1 MNKNIFCS
9 PFLKQIMKPFNIFI
23 GLSLLVIFSG
33 FVFLSKSSEVQEL
46 RMDTPSYLDYS
57 DAVLI
62 NAQKKG
68 RSILFFA
75 ATRWCQTCSLLE
87 KEIIERNSEIPPN
100 VTILKVDYDNDKTMN
115 QRYGVTSQ
123 HTLVVLDENG
133 KEVKRWLGGDFNAL
147 LQQFESI

>member
-1 MNKNIFCS
+1 
-9 PFLKQIMKPFNIFI
+9 MKPFNIFI
-23 GLSLLVIFSG
+23 GLSLLVIFGG
-33 FVFLSKSSEVQEL
+33 FVFLKDGFNSLQSKSSEVQEL
-46 RMDTPSYLDYS
+46 RMDMLSYLDYS
-57 DAVLI
+57 DATLI
-62 NAQKKG
+62 NTQKKG
-68 RSILFFA
+68 KSILFFA

-100 VTILKVDYDNDKTMN
+100 VTILKVDYDNNKTMN

-123 HTLVVLDENG
+123 HTLIVLDENG